1 MSRESQEEPS
11 RVDGIGEKMKTN
23 RLSVFL
29 ILVLLALLLAGC
41 AKSTDS
47 AKEPLDDE
55 YRNYYEIFVWS
66 FWDTDNDGIGDL
78 NGVTQKLSYIKDC
91 GFNGIWLMPITV
103 GSSYHKYDV
112 ENYYDVDPQFGTLDD
127 MRTLVKTAHDMGI
140 DIIIDLVVNHSS
152 SENPWF
158 KEACAYL
165 VEHGQ
170 PGGQYGDYYNFSQS
184 QKQGYQRVPGSAWYY
199 ECQFTG
205 TMPDLN
211 LDSQAVRDEIASI
224 MRFWLQDVGVDG
236 FRLDAVTSFYT
247 NSTAKS
253 IEFLSFLNTT
263 AKAIKSDCYIVG
275 EAWLGNNKAVRE
287 YYASG
292 IDSFFCFP
300 LATGT
305 GLVADSL
312 KDIRSTPGQNLGNL
326 MLELESTY
334 DTGILAPFLSNHDTA
349 RIASFTGRSQTD
361 KIKMS
366 QGILSLMS
374 GSLFVYYGEE
384 IGMISTAD
392 GSDPYKRIAMKWSD
406 KSVYEGWCY
415 TAPQGIAVTKDN
427 YYYPSVETQLED
439 QTSILNYY
447 RQSLKIRNENPEI
460 ARGEL
465 TVLDS
470 YYEQSKYVCIMQ
482 RTYEGKT
489 VTIAVNMDREW
500 DHDMTLDIQGLG
512 LEAQLCAA
520 NGEDTVSF
528 NPKTGVLHLP
538 PYSIAILRP
547 DKD

>member
-1 MSRESQEEPS
+1 M
-11 RVDGIGEKMKTN
+11 V
-23 RLSVFL
+23 
-29 ILVLLALLLAGC
+29 LALIALVFALASC
-41 AKSTDS
+41 ATTSNGYV
-47 AKEPLDDE
+47 EPVDDE

-66 FWDTDNDGIGDL
+66 YLDTDNDGIGDL
-78 NGVTQKLSYIKDC
+78 NGVTRKLPYIKDC

-112 ENYYDVDPQFGTLDD
+112 EDYYNVDPQFGTLQD
-127 MRTLVKTAHDMGI
+127 MRDLVGKAHAMGI
-140 DIIIDLVVNHSS
+140 EIIIDLVVNHSS

-158 KEACAYL
+158 KEACSYL

-170 PGGQYGDYYNFSQS
+170 PGGRYGEYYNFSQT
-184 QKQGYQRVPGSAWYY
+184 QKQGYQRVSGSAWYY

-211 LDSQAVRDEIASI
+211 LDSQAVRDEVRSI
-224 MRFWLQDVGVDG
+224 MEFWLSDVGVDG

-253 IEFLSFLNTT
+253 IEFLSYLNDT

-305 GLVADSL
+305 GLVADAL
-312 KDIRSTPGQNLGNL
+312 KDIRSTPGENLGNL
-326 MLELESTY
+326 MLDLENTY

-366 QGILSLMS
+366 QGLLSLMS

-415 TAPQGIAVTKDN
+415 TTPQGIAVTKDN
-427 YYYPSVETQLED
+427 YYYPSVEAQLAD
-439 QTSILNYY
+439 PSSILSYY
-447 RQSLKIRNENPEI
+447 IKANEIRNANSEI
-460 ARGEL
+460 ARGKLEI
-465 TVLDS
+465 LDE
-470 YYEQSKYVCIMQ
+470 YYSQSKYVCVMR
-482 RTYEGKT
+482 RTWNGST
-489 VTIAVNMDREW
+489 VTIAVNLDREW
-500 DHDMTLDIQGLG
+500 EHDIKLDGEFRLTDS
-512 LEAQLCAA
+512 LCASD
-520 NGEDTVSF
+520 GDEVSLKGG
-528 NPKTGVLHLP
+528 NLHLP
-538 PYSIAILRP
+538 AYSIAIL
-547 DKD
+547 K